1 MRTWTLNRQGIML
14 CTGLLLF
21 FITAITPSLFQS
33 SFGSSSPVKS
43 YSQNQHSF
51 ASSSNFWNLTPSSP
65 PLQASESS
73 AEWTFDPH
81 RDEHNFGLTDE
92 KCYFAFPEFFK
103 EIDRA
108 VSYRKEAN
116 LSNVT
121 LAEVDISW
129 RDAEILRAMIY
140 DRQASYPS
148 ER

>member
-1 MRTWTLNRQGIML
+1 LNRRGIML
-14 CTGLLLF
+14 CAGLLLF
-21 FITAITPSLFQS
+21 FITAIAPSLFQS
-33 SFGSSSPVKS
+33 SFGSISPFKS
-43 YSQNQHSF
+43 YSHNQHTF
-51 ASSSNFWNLTPSSP
+51 ASSSNFLNLTPSSP
-65 PLQASESS
+65 PLQVGESS
-73 AEWTFDPH
+73 AEWIFDLH
-81 RDEHNFGLTDE
+81 RDERNFGLTDE
-92 KCYFAFPEFFK
+92 QCSFAFPKFYK

-108 VSYRKEAN
+108 LSYRKEAN